1 MPAQRPVLQ
10 LSLFRWHT
18 PPASMSPQERK
29 KAVDNLMGTFT
40 SSLSPP
46 SKKLWWTDVTLSP
59 GEKCKCGITKG
70 TFGKWSISLWICDDL
85 HRGDLGVI
93 LLCFLAVGVRAVLCS
108 HWSLEAGGLASG
120 RHAHNLQQSSS
131 HRLIFPVSWSSL
143 ASVCRY
149 DHFAFEFP
157 SRAKCLNRRD
167 HFETVSTNKSKFV
180 FDVLSLTVFKSNQ
193 LSEQWDINI
202 NKDRKYNCDLK
213 RVQVCWGWDSW
224 SEGTFYLKICWTKKT
239 YSWWYLVE
247 APGPFKGK
255 SSRVKRPWPRQTIK
269 ELMAAWWIF

>member
-1 MPAQRPVLQ
+1 MQMQRNKRDLWKMVHFFVNL
-10 LSLFRWHT
+10 RWSH
-18 PPASMSPQERK
+18 
-29 KAVDNLMGTFT
+29 
-40 SSLSPP
+40 
-46 SKKLWWTDVTLSP
+46 
-59 GEKCKCGITKG
+59 
-70 TFGKWSISLWICDDL
+70 L
-85 HRGDLGVI
+85 HWGDLGVI
-93 LLCFLAVGVRAVLCS
+93 LLCFLAVGFRAVLCS

-149 DHFAFEFP
+149 NRFAFEFP

-167 HFETVSTNKSKFV
+167 HFETLPTNKSKFI
-180 FDVLSLTVFKSNQ
+180 FDVFNLTVFKSNQ

-202 NKDRKYNCDLK
+202 KKDK
-213 RVQVCWGWDSW
+213 RQLW
-224 SEGTFYLKICWTKKT
+224 SEEGSGVLRVRQLIRRNLKTRWTKKP
-239 YSWWYLVE
+239 YSWWYFVE